1 MKTITLAGRSW
12 HFSHAVG
19 RDNINTGFRYP
30 CSMAF
35 AGDGAMWVLS
45 RGMPIWPLD
54 HDFTV
59 TYQPKIGKWS
69 VDDGVQIGDFARNE
83 FTWPTALATDSDG
96 YLYCCDE
103 YGSFVSVFGPDG
115 PYYEIPQY
123 DPAGEAVR
131 KWGENGSEPGQ
142 LDRPSGMEFD
152 SDDNLYIVDS
162 GNNRMQKFTRDGQL
176 LDTWGCHGV
185 TEGRLDRPWGITL
198 DTEGY
203 VYVAD
208 WGNSR
213 VQKFSPDGRFV
224 MSYGASPD
232 DGDALRHPSDVAVD
246 SDGDVYVADW
256 GNKRVCIF
264 EPDGGFIGSLHGD
277 ATEFFGPVKEAIEA
291 SPIYSKAYSRTDD
304 LTQMGRFDR
313 PVGIE
318 VDDQDRLF
326 VVDSRRGRVQVYIK
340 DPAYED
346 VRLNL

>member
-1 MKTITLAGRSW
+1 MKTITLAGRTW

-19 RDNINTGFRYP
+19 RDNINAGFRYP

-35 AGDGAMWVLS
+35 AGDGAIWVLS

-103 YGSFVSVFGPDG
+103 YGSFVAVFGPDG

-123 DPAGEAVR
+123 DPAGEALR
-131 KWGENGSEPGQ
+131 RWGEKGSEPGQ

-152 SDDNLYIVDS
+152 SGDNLYIVDS
-162 GNNRMQKFTRDGQL
+162 GNNRVQKFTKDGRL
-176 LDTWGCHGV
+176 LDAWGCYGV

-198 DTEGY
+198 DAEGY

-213 VQKFSPDGRFV
+213 VQKFSSDGRFV
-224 MSYGASPD
+224 MSYGTSPD

-246 SDGDVYVADW
+246 GDGDVYVADW

-264 EPDGGFIGSLHGD
+264 EPDGGVIGSIYGD

-313 PVGIE
+313 PVSIR

-326 VVDSRRGRVQVYIK
+326 VVDSRRGRVQIYIK

>member
-1 MKTITLAGRSW
+1 MKTITLAGRTW

-19 RDNINTGFRYP
+19 RDNINAGFRYP

-35 AGDGAMWVLS
+35 AGDGAIWVLS

-103 YGSFVSVFGPDG
+103 YGSFVAVFGPDG

-123 DPAGEAVR
+123 DPAGEALR
-131 KWGENGSEPGQ
+131 KWGEKGSEPGQ

-152 SDDNLYIVDS
+152 SGDNLYIVDS
-162 GNNRMQKFTRDGQL
+162 GNNRVQKFTKDGRL
-176 LDTWGCHGV
+176 LDAWGCYGV

-198 DTEGY
+198 DAEGY

-213 VQKFSPDGRFV
+213 VQKFSSDGRFV

-246 SDGDVYVADW
+246 GDGDVYVADW

-264 EPDGGFIGSLHGD
+264 EPDGGVIGSIYGD

-313 PVGIE
+313 PVSIE

-326 VVDSRRGRVQVYIK
+326 VVDSRRGRVQIYIK

>member
-35 AGDGAMWVLS
+35 AGDGAIWVLS

-103 YGSFVSVFGPDG
+103 YGSFVAVFGRDG
-115 PYYEIPQY
+115 PYYELPQY
-123 DPAGEAVR
+123 DPAGEALSVF
-131 KWGENGSEPGQ
+131 GP
-142 LDRPSGMEFD
+142 
-152 SDDNLYIVDS
+152 DS
-162 GNNRMQKFTRDGQL
+162 GNNRVQKFTRDGQL
-176 LDTWGCHGV
+176 LDAWGCYGV
-185 TEGRLDRPWGITL
+185 TEGRLDRPWGVTL
-198 DTEGY
+198 DAEGY

-213 VQKFSPDGRFV
+213 VPGRPV
-224 MSYGASPD
+224 RGYGESPD
-232 DGDALRHPSDVAVD
+232 DKWGENGVAGAGPARPPVRH
-246 SDGDVYVADW
+246 G
-256 GNKRVCIF
+256 
-264 EPDGGFIGSLHGD
+264 
-277 ATEFFGPVKEAIEA
+277 
-291 SPIYSKAYSRTDD
+291 
-304 LTQMGRFDR
+304 
-313 PVGIE
+313 
-318 VDDQDRLF
+318 
-326 VVDSRRGRVQVYIK
+326 
-340 DPAYED
+340 
-346 VRLNL
+346 VRQ

>member
-1 MKTITLAGRSW
+1 MKTITFAGRAW

-30 CSMAF
+30 CSMALS
-35 AGDGAMWVLS
+35 GDGAMWVLS

-69 VDDGVQIGDFARNE
+69 IDDGVQIGDFARNE
-83 FTWPTALATDSDG
+83 FTWPTALAVDSDG

-103 YGSFVSVFGPDG
+103 YGSFVAVFGRDG
-115 PYYEIPQY
+115 PYYEIPHY
-123 DPAGEAVR
+123 DPAGEALN
-131 KWGENGSEPGQ
+131 KWGEKGAEPGQ

-152 SDDNLYIVDS
+152 RDDNLYVVDS
-162 GNNRMQKFTRDGQL
+162 GNNRVQKFTKDGRF
-176 LDTWGCHGV
+176 LDAWGEHG
-185 TEGRLDRPWGITL
+185 TGAGQLDRPWGITL
-198 DTEGY
+198 DAEGY

-213 VQKFSPDGRFV
+213 VQKFSPDGGFV
-224 MSYGASPD
+224 MSFGVSPD
-232 DGDALRHPSDVAVD
+232 DADPLRHPSDVAVD

-264 EPDGGFIGSLHGD
+264 EPDGGVIGSIYGD

-291 SPIYSKAYSRTDD
+291 SPVYTSAYDRVDD

-313 PVGIE
+313 PVSIR

-326 VVDSRRGRVQVYIK
+326 VVDSRRGRVQIYAK